1 MLNNVSEEWRDVVG
15 YEGLY
20 KISSHGRVKSYHA
33 RYKKPR
39 ILKTS
44 MTTTGYKKVELAAE
58 YKITEEDGSELQEP
72 VETNEGSGHDDFD
85 RFIKKMLGL

>member
-1 MLNNVSEEWRDVVG
+1 MHDNTVEEWRDIVG

-44 MTTTGYKKVELAAE
+44 MTTTGYRKVELA
-58 YKITEEDGSELQEP
+58 
-72 VETNEGSGHDDFD
+72 
-85 RFIKKMLGL
+85 KK

>member
-44 MTTTGYKKVELAAE
+44 MTTTGYKKSR
-58 YKITEEDGSELQEP
+58 T
-72 VETNEGSGHDDFD
+72 
-85 RFIKKMLGL
+85 RKKQSKKVTQNP